1 MIEQGSHLAG
11 AYSKV
16 QLTTPHKY
24 QFIRIWEEET
34 YTVIFQCQ
42 SCVVLHVFPGH
53 MKEEPSPFAN
63 SVDQIAKLRDLL
75 PAAILALA
83 SVLSL
88 EDREVLAY
96 MITRSLKTTTTNNPS
111 SFLKDSKKKSSKKP
125 QNNNNSQTSNHR
137 APIFDCDCFDCYR
150 SYWFRWDS
158 SPNRELIHQV
168 IEAFEEHL
176 TSGEMSRKSNRGK
189 RRDKTGHRAGEK
201 PLLDVPGQPEILPV
215 LETSNTSAH
224 ESPPTG
230 PVDDVANVNV
240 GCPDNG
246 LSPEK
251 ITEREEMEEAVKLYD
266 EVSEEVVAAETEVEA
281 AAHGVAVCSRH
292 KGLARKVLP
301 DVLGLLNS
309 RLWSLLSP
317 NL

>member
-1 MIEQGSHLAG
+1 MKIKNKG
-11 AYSKV
+11 KV
-16 QLTTPHKY
+16 Y
-24 QFIRIWEEET
+24 
-34 YTVIFQCQ
+34 
-42 SCVVLHVFPGH
+42 
-53 MKEEPSPFAN
+53 PSPSSSSSS
-63 SVDQIAKLRDLL
+63 SVGDNGDRDVLSVLKLL

-111 SFLKDSKKKSSKKP
+111 PYLQDSKKKSSKKP
-125 QNNNNSQTSNHR
+125 QNNNNSQRSIHI
-137 APIFDCDCFDCYR
+137 APIFDCDCFDCYI

-176 TSGEMSRKSNRGK
+176 TSDEMSRKHTRGK
-189 RRDKTGHRAGEK
+189 RRDKAGRRVGEK
-201 PLLDVPGQPEILPV
+201 SVLDVPGQPEMLPV
-215 LETSNTSAH
+215 LETSNTTSH
-224 ESPPTG
+224 ESSSSCS
-230 PVDDVANVNV
+230 VADVVNVNV

-251 ITEREEMEEAVKLYD
+251 VAEREEMEECVKLYD
-266 EVSEEVVAAETEVEA
+266 EVPEEVVVAETAA
-281 AAHGVAVCSRH
+281 AAHGVAVCSHH

-309 RLWSLLSP
+309 RLWNLWSP
-317 NL
+317 NV

>member
-1 MIEQGSHLAG
+1 MKIKNKG
-11 AYSKV
+11 KV
-16 QLTTPHKY
+16 Y
-24 QFIRIWEEET
+24 
-34 YTVIFQCQ
+34 
-42 SCVVLHVFPGH
+42 
-53 MKEEPSPFAN
+53 PSPSSSSSS
-63 SVDQIAKLRDLL
+63 SVGDNGDRNVLSALKLL

-96 MITRSLKTTTTNNPS
+96 MIARSFKTTTTNNPS
-111 SFLKDSKKKSSKKP
+111 PSLQDSKKKSSKKP
-125 QNNNNSQTSNHR
+125 QNNNNNQRSNHI
-137 APIFDCDCFDCYR
+137 APIFDCDCFDCYI

-176 TSGEMSRKSNRGK
+176 TSGEMSRKHTRGK
-189 RRDKTGHRAGEK
+189 RRDKAGRRVGEK
-201 PLLDVPGQPEILPV
+201 SVLDVPGQPEMLPV
-215 LETSNTSAH
+215 LETSNTTSH
-224 ESPPTG
+224 ESSSSCS
-230 PVDDVANVNV
+230 VADVVNVNV

-251 ITEREEMEEAVKLYD
+251 VAEREEMEECVKLYD
-266 EVSEEVVAAETEVEA
+266 EVPEEVVVAETAA
-281 AAHGVAVCSRH
+281 AAHGVAVGSHH

-309 RLWSLLSP
+309 RLWNLWSP
-317 NL
+317 NVI